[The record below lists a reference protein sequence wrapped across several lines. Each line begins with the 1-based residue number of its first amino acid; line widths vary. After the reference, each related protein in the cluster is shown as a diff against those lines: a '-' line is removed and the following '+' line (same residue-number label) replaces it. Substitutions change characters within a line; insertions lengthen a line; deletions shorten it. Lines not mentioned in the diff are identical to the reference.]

1 MGPAN
6 AGVLDRATERRS
18 RFRVIEGL
26 YDPAPSWQH
35 RQALHRRFL
44 GIGDVLASALAIAIV
59 LALPGGAQL
68 GPVVLAGM
76 PLTVLIFKLAGLYD
90 RDQMR
95 LVRST
100 LDEVPVI
107 LQLSGLY
114 ALCRDDP
121 RAVPDQ
127 GHSARD
133 EMAGLWVLSF
143 AAIVAGRMIARWLA
157 RKVSPVERCL
167 VIGEIAARER
177 IREKLASSR
186 AHTHVVA
193 TLPLERARVDS
204 LGGVTACA
212 GWSRTLAVAPDHHRP
227 DGTDS
232 TGVVRA
238 DPDREGGRRRRS
250 ACSRACSRRSARP
263 SSSRTST
270 A

>member
-1 MGPAN
+1 MTPKLAAALRIHEPEVAGVGPAN

-100 LDEVPVI
+100 LDEVPLI

-114 ALCRDDP
+114 ALGRDDP
-121 RAVPDQ
+121 RAGPAQRPPAHDRDGRPVGAQLRVDRRR
-127 GHSARD
+127 ARD
-133 EMAGLWVLSF
+133 RALGGAEGVPRRALPRDRRDRPG
-143 AAIVAGRMIARWLA
+143 AAHPREARQQPLPHA
-157 RKVSPVERCL
+157 R
-167 VIGEIAARER
+167 GGDAA
-177 IREKLASSR
+177 AQR
-186 AHTHVVA
+186 APRRQPRRRRRRA
-193 TLPLERARVDS
+193 PDGRAR
-204 LGGVTACA
+204 
-212 GWSRTLAVAPDHHRP
+212 RRAPDHHRP
-227 DGTDS
+227 DAHGS
-232 TGVVRA
+232 
-238 DPDREGGRRRRS
+238 ERRRRS
-250 ACSRACSRRSARP
+250 
-263 SSSRTST
+263 
-270 A
+270 

>member
-95 LVRST
+95 LVHST
-100 LDEVPVI
+100 LDEVPVL
-107 LQLSGLY
+107 LQLTGLY
-114 ALCRDDP
+114 ALVVTILAPVAARRPPAARSRWPAC
-121 RAVPDQ
+121 
-127 GHSARD
+127 GCSASR
-133 EMAGLWVLSF
+133 S
-143 AAIVAGRMIARWLA
+143 IVGGRVIARWA
-157 RKVSPVERCL
+157 
-167 VIGEIAARER
+167 GAA
-177 IREKLASSR
+177 
-186 AHTHVVA
+186 
-193 TLPLERARVDS
+193 
-204 LGGVTACA
+204 GC
-212 GWSRTLAVAPDHHRP
+212 
-227 DGTDS
+227 
-232 TGVVRA
+232 
-238 DPDREGGRRRRS
+238 
-250 ACSRACSRRSARP
+250 RP
-263 SSSRTST
+263 SSAAS
-270 A
+270 